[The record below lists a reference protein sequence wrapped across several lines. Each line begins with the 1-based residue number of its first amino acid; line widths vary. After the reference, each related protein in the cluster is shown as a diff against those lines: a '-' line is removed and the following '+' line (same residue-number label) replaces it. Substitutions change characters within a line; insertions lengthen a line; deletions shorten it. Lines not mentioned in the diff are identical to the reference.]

1 MLTRQQ
7 VVYGLERVELRSTDL
22 FDECPFRSASIPGF
36 PERKRQFT
44 GGVRDPDG
52 DGYCVGLDMLYRSA
66 DGSCNN
72 MKHPEWGASLTPFLR
87 FLPPD
92 YSDGV
97 QAFRKAKSGDEL
109 PNPRL
114 ISTTVHQVFIQCG
127 LRWETSIEIFVRSS
141 LPKFFS
147 SILYK

>member
-1 MLTRQQ
+1 MPR
-7 VVYGLERVELRSTDL
+7 ELNKRLDL
-22 FDECPFRSASIPGF
+22 VLFI
-36 PERKRQFT
+36 
-44 GGVRDPDG
+44 GGVVRDPDG

-97 QAFRKAKSGDEL
+97 QAFRKARSGQEL

-114 ISTTVHQVFIQCG
+114 ISTTVHQVHAYEHRLLVLSKKRIIFFI
-127 LRWETSIEIFVRSS
+127 L
-141 LPKFFS
+141 KDFS
-147 SILYK
+147 SNAHSM

>member
-1 MLTRQQ
+1 ML
-7 VVYGLERVELRSTDL
+7 
-22 FDECPFRSASIPGF
+22 FI
-36 PERKRQFT
+36 
-44 GGVRDPDG
+44 GGVVRDPDG

-97 QAFRKAKSGDEL
+97 QAFRKARSGQEL

-114 ISTTVHQVFIQCG
+114 ISTTVHQVEDSR
-127 LRWETSIEIFVRSS
+127 LLTSITISFSQEKPSFLIKKDGNKKEI
-141 LPKFFS
+141 
-147 SILYK
+147 